1 MNIKVT
7 TFAIISLIAA
17 GTLSVLPASAK
28 GARFDFAPN
37 TFGGEVYKQRHGN
50 YVPVHAVTHGGMP
63 RSSSFLG
70 VDPRL
75 LAKPAPPPPPA
86 IVQHMQTQ
94 IAMPVAQVTP
104 KMLPQHPPAQFNNA
118 FGTPIGA
125 KPPVIAQAAV
135 PMAMPVLPQVA
146 PQAAVAKPL
155 TVAKKPVVRVAR
167 SNNVSGKLLRRKSA
181 PAAVAHADNGIAS
194 YGNSLYVPG
203 AFIPVS
209 GSGGISRTGNVYGK
223 VLPHHAQ

>member
-37 TFGGEVYKQRHGN
+37 TFGGEVFKQRHGG
-50 YVPVHAVTHGGMP
+50 YVPVHAVTHGAMP
-63 RSSSFLG
+63 RGSSFLG
-70 VDPRL
+70 VDPRM
-75 LAKPAPPPPPA
+75 LAKPAPPAPPA
-86 IVQHMQTQ
+86 PPMIVQHMQAQLAT
-94 IAMPVAQVTP
+94 PVAQVTP
-104 KMLPQHPPAQFNNA
+104 RMLPPKPQPQFNQA
-118 FGTPIGA
+118 FGTPMSMS
-125 KPPVIAQAAV
+125 KPPIIAQAP
-135 PMAMPVLPQVA
+135 PMAAPVM

-155 TVAKKPVVRVAR
+155 TVARRPVARVAR
-167 SNNVSGKLLRRKSA
+167 NNNVSGKLIRRKSA

-203 AFIPVS
+203 AFIPAS
-209 GSGGISRTGNVYGK
+209 GSGGVTRTGNVYGK
-223 VLPHHAQ
+223 IMH